1 MSCVHGI
8 VVGFSV
14 CVNDYDLK
22 FRILDL
28 REKPTMAQ
36 GSRFS
41 RPIPPSQFFVF
52 ACCDSSENV
61 PGLAP
66 RVGFFDLGFCEGYSC
81 RIVFL
86 HVRNVAVPQ
95 GRGH

>member
-28 REKPTMAQ
+28 REKPAMAQ

-41 RPIPPSQFFVF
+41 RPIPPSQFFG
-52 ACCDSSENV
+52 CHLLYSSD
-61 PGLAP
+61 PFLGLHP
-66 RVGFFDLGFCEGYSC
+66 ESITSTWGFVRGIRAVLSFCMY
-81 RIVFL
+81 VT
-86 HVRNVAVPQ
+86 
-95 GRGH
+95 